1 MSDHDLVFSKSAFT
15 RFSHDLAGV
24 IGAVSSSLSLLSELG
39 GADKETLD
47 LACDNADILMGRLR
61 FFRAAFGNEGP
72 LTDISVTR
80 RILEEY
86 LRTLENRVVRY
97 SCVWQTDRELPIFV
111 FRLILLAGQI
121 AAESLPRGGEI
132 TVQARAGD
140 KEIRIEAK
148 GKNVNVDSETR
159 KAADCGESPA
169 VSPKTVPAVFLSKC
183 LEEQSWSMSVTA
195 GDDGLVLMLKEKR

>member
-1 MSDHDLVFSKSAFT
+1 MSDHDLIFSKSAFT

-47 LACDNADILMGRLR
+47 LACNNADILMGRLR

-72 LTDISVTR
+72 LTDIAVTR

-86 LRTLENRVVRY
+86 LHTLENRVVRY
-97 SCVWQTDRELPIFV
+97 SCVWQTDQEVPIFV

-121 AAESLPRGGEI
+121 AAESLTRGGEI
-132 TVQARAGD
+132 TIKAKAGD
-140 KEIRIEAK
+140 KEIRVEAK
-148 GKNVNVDSETR
+148 GKTVSLDPDVQKVT
-159 KAADCGESPA
+159 DCRENK
-169 VSPKTVPAVFLSKC
+169 VLSPKTVPAVFLQKC
-183 LEEQSWSMSVTA
+183 LEEQNWRLSVAA
-195 GDDGLVLMLKEKR
+195 GSENLIMLLNEKR

>member
-39 GADKETLD
+39 GADQETLD
-47 LACDNADILMGRLR
+47 LACNNADILMGRLR

-72 LTDISVTR
+72 LTDLSVTR
-80 RILEEY
+80 RIFEEY

-97 SCVWQTDRELPIFV
+97 SCVWQTDDEVPIFV

-121 AAESLPRGGEI
+121 AAESLTRGGEI
-132 TVQARAGD
+132 MIKAKAGD
-140 KEIRIEAK
+140 KEVRIEAV
-148 GKNVNVDSETR
+148 GKTVNPDPDVRSVAENGGSENL
-159 KAADCGESPA
+159 
-169 VSPKTVPAVFLSKC
+169 SPKTVPVVFLQKC
-183 LEEQSWSMSVTA
+183 LAEQNWRLSFAV
-195 GDDGLVLMLKEKR
+195 GDGSLIMLLNEDR

>member
-1 MSDHDLVFSKSAFT
+1 MSDHDLIFSKSAFT

-47 LACDNADILMGRLR
+47 LACNNADILMGRLR

-72 LTDISVTR
+72 LTDIAVTR

-86 LRTLENRVVRY
+86 LHTLENRVVRY
-97 SCVWQTDRELPIFV
+97 SCVWQTDQEVPIFV

-121 AAESLPRGGEI
+121 AAESLTRGGEI
-132 TVQARAGD
+132 TIKAKAGD
-140 KEIRIEAK
+140 KEIRVEAK
-148 GKNVNVDSETR
+148 GK
-159 KAADCGESPA
+159 A
-169 VSPKTVPAVFLSKC
+169 VSLDPDVQKVTDGRENKVPSPKTVPAVFLQKC
-183 LEEQSWSMSVTA
+183 LEEQNWRLSVAA
-195 GDDGLVLMLKEKR
+195 GSENLIMLLNEKR